1 MLGTAPNEN
10 GVSMSTR
17 PPIARDALVRDTTA
31 PEVLRDWAPLGP
43 APHALL
49 VWPRFPLSFWGF
61 EGMMRILPEKAVMP
75 PLGLITV
82 AALCPP
88 QWQLRLLDCAFDTL
102 RDEDILWADL
112 VMVSGMHAQR
122 ADVWE
127 ILARCRALSRRTII
141 GGPYASSEPE
151 RLLDHAD
158 HVVQGEVDDC
168 FNDIAHGLEVGK
180 ARRLYRVT
188 EKPDLT
194 RSPVPRFDLLRLE
207 NYASMSV
214 QFSRGC
220 PFQCEFCDIITI
232 YGRKPR
238 TKTPEQLIGE
248 LDILRRFNW
257 RKEVFVVDD
266 NFIGNRRAAL
276 QLVQEIVRWQRHYKY
291 PFALYTE
298 ASIDLAA
305 HPDLMDAMAEANFMY
320 VFIGVETP
328 SEASL
333 REALKLQNLRG
344 DSLAHIATILKRGLW
359 VTAGFI
365 VGFDSDDETI
375 FSRQTAFIEQAAI
388 PWAMTGVL
396 QAPPTTALYER
407 LARQGR
413 LVADSDAT
421 TNFSAPNFETKLP
434 TDVLLN
440 GLAQMLRDLYE
451 PEQFFA
457 RALRSVESW
466 TPHPAQIAPQPG
478 WFYRARVALSCVW
491 HQGVRSDYRRSYWRF
506 AATALWRWW
515 NDPVRMWRATVLLL
529 SAHHF
534 LPYARETADELCDKA
549 MRWADSP
556 AGRSADAERAARSSP
571 PATAVI

>member
-1 MLGTAPNEN
+1 
-10 GVSMSTR
+10 
-17 PPIARDALVRDTTA
+17 
-31 PEVLRDWAPLGP
+31 
-43 APHALL
+43 
-49 VWPRFPLSFWGF
+49 
-61 EGMMRILPEKAVMP
+61 MMRILPEKAVMP

-82 AALCPP
+82 AALCPAP
-88 QWQLRLLDCAFDTL
+88 WQLRLVDRAFDTL
-102 RDEDILWADL
+102 PDEDILWADL
-112 VMVSGMHAQR
+112 VMVSAMHAQR
-122 ADVWE
+122 ADAWE
-127 ILARCRALSRRTII
+127 ILARCRALNRRTII

-151 RLLDHAD
+151 LLLEHAD
-158 HVVQGEVDDC
+158 HVVQGEVDEC
-168 FNDIAHGLEVGK
+168 FTDIAHDLEVGRAK
-180 ARRLYRVT
+180 RLYRVT
-188 EKPDLT
+188 NKPDLT

-238 TKTPEQLIGE
+238 TKTAEQLIAE
-248 LDILRRFNW
+248 LDVLRQFNW
-257 RKEVFVVDD
+257 RREVFVVDD

-276 QLVQEIVRWQRHYKY
+276 KLVQAIIPWQRRHEY
-291 PFALYTE
+291 PFILHTE

-344 DSLAHIATILKRGLW
+344 DSLTHIATILKRGLW

-365 VGFDSDDETI
+365 VGFDSDDATI

-407 LARQGR
+407 LARAGR
-413 LVADSDAT
+413 LLPDSDAT
-421 TNFSAPNFETKLP
+421 TNFSAPNFKTKLP

-440 GLAQMLRDLYE
+440 GLGQMLRELYD
-451 PEQFFA
+451 PERFFA
-457 RALRSVESW
+457 RGLRSLESW
-466 TPHPAQIAPQPG
+466 MPHPAQVAPHPS
-478 WFYRARVALSCVW
+478 WLYRARVALSSLW
-491 HQGVRSDYRRSYWRF
+491 HQGVRSDYRGSYWRF
-506 AATALWRWW
+506 LGTALWRWR
-515 NDPVRMWRATVLLL
+515 NDPVRLWRATVLLL

-534 LPYARETADELCDKA
+534 LCYAQETADDLYQKA
-549 MRWADSP
+549 TP
-556 AGRSADAERAARSSP
+556 
-571 PATAVI
+571 